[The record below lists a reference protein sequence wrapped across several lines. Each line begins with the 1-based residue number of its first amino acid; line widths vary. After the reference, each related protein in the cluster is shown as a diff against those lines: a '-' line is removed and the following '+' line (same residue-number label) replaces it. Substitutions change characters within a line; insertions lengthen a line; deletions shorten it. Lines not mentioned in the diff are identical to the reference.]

1 MDHEER
7 TRFTENLTTEL
18 RVARARSRRGNA
30 EIAERAGLSL
40 STVNRMMNGHRDPK
54 LLQFLE
60 LCDALDADPL
70 DLLGTVLARS
80 VSEEGS
86 NITPLPRIVS
96 RQHHAGLGAVAETSY
111 TELNEDDY
119 TP

>member
-1 MDHEER
+1 MGTGHDLGDPLLVR
-7 TRFTENLTTEL
+7 G
-18 RVARARSRRGNA
+18 RVAVPGGRQREALLASVA
-30 EIAERAGLSL
+30 EPEDGLGAL
-40 STVNRMMNGHRDPK
+40 DLDG
-54 LLQFLE
+54 
-60 LCDALDADPL
+60 LDADPL